1 MLRSNNILKLV
12 ESESYYESDID
23 LLNDNKG
30 VHSLHNLYL
39 SLTKLYPCIASY
51 FIKKYSHKNSIVLDP
66 FCGFGT
72 ISLEAIL
79 NGRIAY
85 ASDLNKL
92 ALRVTNAKLNPI
104 SFAELALGIQLV
116 DVKRLVR
123 LGDFEQYFA
132 PFYDIDTY
140 KEILAVKEYVQN
152 NRFTDSQ
159 NLVNFIEVLMLS
171 ILHGPTSEFLSTPTY
186 QDVSISPE
194 KQHQINVIHR
204 LTPENKQVISRLLK
218 KASSVLVDHLPST
231 VLDVISQSKC
241 LLNDARNLSKISSSS
256 VDLILT
262 EPPLFYDTDFTTKM
276 WLRNWFCNINNK
288 NEDYDFFDEESWLDF
303 MNEALMEFA
312 RVLKPGKRI
321 VLILRDNYNKRELN
335 THKLLNEL
343 IHNQLSRYFVS
354 EKCLIETKPFEI
366 NKEDYNLYKY
376 LVIKRI

>member
-30 VHSLHNLYL
+30 VHSLHNLCL

-51 FIKKYSHKNSIVLDP
+51 FIKKYSQKNSIVLDP

-186 QDVSISPE
+186 QDV
-194 KQHQINVIHR
+194 
-204 LTPENKQVISRLLK
+204 
-218 KASSVLVDHLPST
+218 
-231 VLDVISQSKC
+231 
-241 LLNDARNLSKISSSS
+241 
-256 VDLILT
+256 
-262 EPPLFYDTDFTTKM
+262 
-276 WLRNWFCNINNK
+276 
-288 NEDYDFFDEESWLDF
+288 
-303 MNEALMEFA
+303 
-312 RVLKPGKRI
+312 
-321 VLILRDNYNKRELN
+321 
-335 THKLLNEL
+335 
-343 IHNQLSRYFVS
+343 
-354 EKCLIETKPFEI
+354 
-366 NKEDYNLYKY
+366 
-376 LVIKRI
+376 